1 MNGFEMRFRAAGNDY
16 DAALERTAGD
26 TELLG
31 QLMLM
36 FKSDGGFAALSKALE
51 EDNCRAAFAA
61 AHSLKGSSGMLGMD
75 PLFAVMSEIT
85 EALRA
90 GELEPAKTAFP
101 KAKDEYEK
109 GLAIIGELC

>member
-51 EDNCRAAFAA
+51 EDDCKAAFAA
-61 AHSLKGSSGMLGMD
+61 AHSHTGNSMSLASLYPSLPISEARRSSSRTSMRMR
-75 PLFAVMSEIT
+75 P
-85 EALRA
+85 R
-90 GELEPAKTAFP
+90 
-101 KAKDEYEK
+101 
-109 GLAIIGELC
+109 